1 MNERSF
7 GVEHREE
14 EDEPIEEKIY
24 RFKFLKKLLA
34 KQINVKNKN

>member
-14 EDEPIEEKIY
+14 EDEPIEEKFID
-24 RFKFLKKLLA
+24 L
-34 KQINVKNKN
+34 NC